1 MKKIMISLLGILIII
16 FFEFASYKLFEG
28 IDLESFFALWGGF
41 IFILLIGSVF
51 GLFGNSYSGQS
62 IIGGSVKGSPIGNV
76 HITDEMIKAPKK
88 KKVTSGLFKIINLVY
103 FVIIILNAI
112 GYLLSKS

>member
-1 MKKIMISLLGILIII
+1 MICLLGILIII
-16 FFEFASYKLFEG
+16 LLEFASYNLFEE
-28 IDLESFFALWGGF
+28 IDLESFFILWGGF
-41 IFILLIGSVF
+41 TFILLISSIF

-62 IIGGSVKGSPIGNV
+62 MVGGTVKGSPIGNV

-88 KKVTSGLFKIINLVY
+88 KKVASGMFKIINLVY

-112 GYLLSKS
+112 GYLLCKS